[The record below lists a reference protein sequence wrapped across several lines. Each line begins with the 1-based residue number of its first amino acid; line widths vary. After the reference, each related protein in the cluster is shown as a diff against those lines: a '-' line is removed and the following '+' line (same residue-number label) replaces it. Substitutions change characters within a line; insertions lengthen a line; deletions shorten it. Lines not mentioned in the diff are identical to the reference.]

1 MAGLQRSAV
10 SFRRQGSLLLRPC
23 VGRQRIPVLAIRVFN
38 AVISLVNSPKMNSLA
53 IRKVLEVMNDIETAV
68 SEMKKRDN
76 EEASRS
82 NSDGKEEASGEE
94 YSPEEERTATEGA

>member
-1 MAGLQRSAV
+1 M
-10 SFRRQGSLLLRPC
+10 QGAKEMQDAEEMQEAEEMPEHWKEIYRET
-23 VGRQRIPVLAIRVFN
+23 
-38 AVISLVNSPKMNSLA
+38 PKMNSLA